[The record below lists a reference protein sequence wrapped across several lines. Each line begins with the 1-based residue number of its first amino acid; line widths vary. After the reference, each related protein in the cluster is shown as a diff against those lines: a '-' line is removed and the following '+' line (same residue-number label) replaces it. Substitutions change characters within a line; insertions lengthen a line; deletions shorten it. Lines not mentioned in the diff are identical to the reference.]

1 MFKKYQFVLEA
12 YFHEHF
18 FDGFIRSYHQHFF
31 HGLSTGASPC
41 GLSYSLSYS
50 LNNNLKRF
58 KKRCKYKHEI
68 VFSGD
73 LCGMKLYKNQ
83 FLKIRLIINIL

>member
-31 HGLSTGASPC
+31 HGLS
-41 GLSYSLSYS
+41 YSLSYS
-50 LNNNLKRF
+50 LNNNFKRF

-83 FLKIRLIINIL
+83 FKKDRLIINIL

>member
-1 MFKKYQFVLEA
+1 MSKMFKKYQFVLEA

-31 HGLSTGASPC
+31 HGLN
-41 GLSYSLSYS
+41 S

-73 LCGMKLYKNQ
+73 LCGMKLYKN
-83 FLKIRLIINIL
+83 

>member
-1 MFKKYQFVLEA
+1 MFKKY
-12 YFHEHF
+12 
-18 FDGFIRSYHQHFF
+18 GFIRSYHQHFF
-31 HGLSTGASPC
+31 H

-83 FLKIRLIINIL
+83 FLKNRLIINIL

>member
-31 HGLSTGASPC
+31 H

-73 LCGMKLYKNQ
+73 LCGMKLYNNQ

>member
-1 MFKKYQFVLEA
+1 MFKKY
-12 YFHEHF
+12 
-18 FDGFIRSYHQHFF
+18 GFIRSYHQHFF
-31 HGLSTGASPC
+31 H

-83 FLKIRLIINIL
+83 F